1 MISTDE
7 DVIKILYNSIQKS
20 IREKLLAKLFKDI
33 IKIYNMETNKKPVTL
48 EDIDPRWKLRKEELM
63 KEFSEKLKELQK
75 NNRLNIKPIYVTL

>member
-33 IKIYNMETNKKPVTL
+33 IKIYNMETNKNQLPWKILIQGGNL
-48 EDIDPRWKLRKEELM
+48 EK
-63 KEFSEKLKELQK
+63 K
-75 NNRLNIKPIYVTL
+75 NL